1 MSPSHQ
7 SFTYTKLFDKAARS
21 SKDLSEQQFYPTV
34 QLDLNRTGLNEKL
47 VEDLIFKLLL
57 SRGIMTG
64 IQIADEICL
73 PFRIIAPIL
82 LDLKKQLFL
91 AYRSDA
97 GISDFEYILT
107 EQGRTKALTAAESS
121 AYVGSAPVPFAEYVK
136 SFESQSIQKENPG
149 LEDLQHAFH
158 DLVLEPHVFDTLGPA
173 INSGRGVFLYG
184 APGNGKTSIATRIHK
199 CFKNSIYIP
208 KTLLIGGQ
216 LLKFYDPQWH
226 KAIETENSGKELPY
240 DSRWI
245 KIERPAVIVG
255 GEMDLESLE
264 IKYNPQTKISEAPLQ
279 MKANC
284 GTFVVDDFGRQR
296 VNPRDLLNRWILPL
310 EKRIDFM
317 TLSNGIKFQVPFD
330 ELLIFCTNIDPNE
343 FLDEAFL
350 RRIPYKVKLE
360 DPSEEKFRHIMKF
373 MAPQYNI
380 KYSDTMVS
388 YLLDNYFRG
397 KRPFRSCHPRDILEQ
412 IVNASAY
419 KRIQPRLTKSLIN
432 LAASNYF
439 AAMEHTSKES

>member
-1 MSPSHQ
+1 MRLAYQ
-7 SFTYTKLFDKAARS
+7 QTAVRL
-21 SKDLSEQQFYPTV
+21 SKDLPERQFSPTV
-34 QLDLNRTGLNEKL
+34 PQDLNQTGLNEKL
-47 VEDLIFKLLL
+47 VEDLVFKLLL
-57 SRGIMTG
+57 SIGVMTG
-64 IQIADEICL
+64 RQIANEICL
-73 PFRIIAPIL
+73 PFRIIVPIL

-91 AYRSDA
+91 AYRSNA
-97 GISDFEYILT
+97 AFNDFEYILT

-136 SFESQSIQKENPG
+136 SIESQSIQKENPG
-149 LEDLQHAFH
+149 FEDLQHAFH

-226 KAIETENSGKELPY
+226 KAIETENSGKGLTY

-284 GTFVVDDFGRQR
+284 GTFVVDDLGRQR
-296 VNPRDLLNRWILPL
+296 VSPQDLLNLWILPL
-310 EKRIDFM
+310 EKRIDFL
-317 TLSNGIKFQVPFD
+317 TLPNGIKFQVPFD
-330 ELLIFCTNIDPNE
+330 VLLIFCTNIEPKE
-343 FLDEAFL
+343 LLDEAFL
-350 RRIPYKVKLE
+350 RRIPYKVKIE

-373 MAPQYNI
+373 MAPQYSI
-380 KYSDTMVS
+380 EYDEAMVGH
-388 YLLDNYFRG
+388 LINHFFRG

-412 IVNASAY
+412 IVNVSAY
-419 KRIQPRLTKSLIN
+419 LRKQPRLTKGLIN
-432 LAASNYF
+432 IAAINYF
-439 AAMEHTSKES
+439 AAMEHADNKG

>member
-1 MSPSHQ
+1 MNYLHP
-7 SFTYTKLFDKAARS
+7 DMAV
-21 SKDLSEQQFYPTV
+21 LSIEDIPKRKFNPPV
-34 QLDLNRTGLNEKL
+34 LEDLNQTGLNEKL

-73 PFRIIAPIL
+73 PFKIIAPIL

-97 GISDFEYILT
+97 GVSDFEYILS
-107 EQGRTKALTAAESS
+107 EQGRTKAFTAAESS

-136 SFESQSIQKENPG
+136 SIESQSIQKETPG
-149 LEDLQHAFH
+149 LEELQQAFH
-158 DLVLEPHVFDTLGPA
+158 DLVLEPHLFYTLGPA

-184 APGNGKTSIATRIHK
+184 VPGNGKTSIATRIHK

-245 KIERPAVIVG
+245 KIERPAVVVG

-284 GTFVVDDFGRQR
+284 GTFVVDD
-296 VNPRDLLNRWILPL
+296 
-310 EKRIDFM
+310 
-317 TLSNGIKFQVPFD
+317 
-330 ELLIFCTNIDPNE
+330 
-343 FLDEAFL
+343 LD
-350 RRIPYKVKLE
+350 
-360 DPSEEKFRHIMKF
+360 
-373 MAPQYNI
+373 
-380 KYSDTMVS
+380 VS
-388 YLLDNYFRG
+388 G
-397 KRPFRSCHPRDILEQ
+397 
-412 IVNASAY
+412 
-419 KRIQPRLTKSLIN
+419 
-432 LAASNYF
+432 
-439 AAMEHTSKES
+439 

>member
-1 MSPSHQ
+1 MRLAYQ
-7 SFTYTKLFDKAARS
+7 QTAVRL
-21 SKDLSEQQFYPTV
+21 SKDLPERQFSPTV
-34 QLDLNRTGLNEKL
+34 PQDLNQTGLNEKL
-47 VEDLIFKLLL
+47 VEDLVFKLLL
-57 SRGIMTG
+57 SIGVMTG
-64 IQIADEICL
+64 RQIANEICL

-91 AYRSDA
+91 AYRSNA
-97 GISDFEYILT
+97 AFNDFEYILT

-136 SFESQSIQKENPG
+136 SIESQSIQKENPG
-149 LEDLQHAFH
+149 FKDLQHAFH
-158 DLVLEPHVFDTLGPA
+158 DLVLEPHLFL
-173 INSGRGVFLYG
+173 IRWGRQLIRAEECSCTVHRETVKHQL
-184 APGNGKTSIATRIHK
+184 PLRIHK
-199 CFKNSIYIP
+199 CFKDSIYIP
-208 KTLLIGGQ
+208 KTLLIGSQ

-226 KAIETENSGKELPY
+226 KAIETGNSGKELPY

-284 GTFVVDDFGRQR
+284 GTFVVDDLGRQR
-296 VNPRDLLNRWILPL
+296 VSPLDLLNRWILPL

-330 ELLIFCTNIDPNE
+330 ELIIFCTNINPKKL
-343 FLDEAFL
+343 LDEAFL
-350 RRIPYKVKLE
+350 RRIPCKVKLE

-380 KYSDTMVS
+380 KYDDTMVS
-388 YLLDNYFRG
+388 YLIDTIFAENV
-397 KRPFRSCHPRDILEQ
+397 RSEAATPETY
-412 IVNASAY
+412 SS
-419 KRIQPRLTKSLIN
+419 RL
-432 LAASNYF
+432 
-439 AAMEHTSKES
+439 